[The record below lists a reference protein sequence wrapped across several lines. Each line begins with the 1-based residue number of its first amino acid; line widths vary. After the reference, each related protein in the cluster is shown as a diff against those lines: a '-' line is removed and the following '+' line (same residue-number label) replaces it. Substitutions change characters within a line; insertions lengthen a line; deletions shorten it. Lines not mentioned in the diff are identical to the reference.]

1 MTESDAES
9 LRVVSGVVVGDEG
22 EEVISLARLA
32 RVCYLETNKLP
43 EGFEPG
49 IEATKYYDPFFGAF
63 AAGAQIGSVEVDV
76 TTGAVRIL
84 RWVCVEDPGTV
95 LNPQIV
101 AGQVSGAIAQGIG
114 GALYEH
120 LVYDEDGNLST
131 GTLLDYLMP
140 TAAEMPELEL
150 GHACLPADN
159 PLGVRG
165 VGEGG
170 TLGPYAVLAGA
181 VADAIG
187 VGMDDLPLTP
197 ERVWRAARCSA

>member
-1 MTESDAES
+1 
-9 LRVVSGVVVGDEG
+9 
-22 EEVISLARLA
+22 
-32 RVCYLETNKLP
+32 
-43 EGFEPG
+43 
-49 IEATKYYDPFFGAF
+49 
-63 AAGAQIGSVEVDV
+63 V

-120 LVYDEDGNLST
+120 LVYDDDGNLTT